1 MIRRILIIGLVVA
14 ALVPLTRFV
23 LQSRPVPVAA
33 HDAHVAA
40 IADLERT
47 AEDYNSLTFTL
58 NSAWTSGQDPG
69 QGARALAARVT
80 ESPGRLSGLLFGT
93 SGGQRQEGPTRD
105 RYEAY
110 NLIVSQTEP
119 LLAELFA
126 EQAIYLESLA
136 FVRESGPG
144 ITQQMRRLR
153 LDRAAAE
160 TSQLVAGTLDY
171 ATADASVEEGE
182 LRRLLVSLGRD
193 LRIDANMPNQA
204 QRLLDSVTVVLDNKS
219 IIQSKMTQIVLMP
232 IPDNVHSLIRAER
245 EFFTS
250 RSTAAGQQRT
260 LLFYA
265 ALLLVTAGWV
275 SSRRRRR
282 GYR

>member
-1 MIRRILIIGLVVA
+1 MRRILIIGLVLA
-14 ALVPLTRFV
+14 AMVPLAKFV
-23 LQSRPVPVAA
+23 LQSRPVPVAV
-33 HDAHVAA
+33 HDAHLAA

-47 AEDYNSLTFTL
+47 AEDYSALTTTL
-58 NSAWTSGQDPG
+58 SSAWTSGQDPG
-69 QGARALAARVT
+69 QDARALAARIT
-80 ESPGRLSGLLFGT
+80 ESPERLSGLLFGA
-93 SGGQRQEGPTRD
+93 GGGRQEGPIRD
-105 RYEAY
+105 RYDAY
-110 NLIVSQTEP
+110 TLIVSQTEP
-119 LLAELFA
+119 LLAELFE
-126 EQAIYLESLA
+126 EQAIYLESVA
-136 FVRESGPG
+136 FVRASGPG

-171 ATADASVEEGE
+171 ATAEPTVEAVE

-193 LRIDANMPNQA
+193 LRIDTNMPNQA
-204 QRLLDSVTVVLDNKS
+204 QRLLDSVTVVLENKS
-219 IIQSKMTQIVLMP
+219 IIQSNMTQIVLMP
-232 IPDNVHSLIRAER
+232 IPDNVSSLIRAEQ

-250 RSTAAGQQRT
+250 RSITTGEGRA

-265 ALLLVTAGWV
+265 ALLLVTAGFV

>member
-1 MIRRILIIGLVVA
+1 MRRILIIGLVLA
-14 ALVPLTRFV
+14 AMVPLAKFV
-23 LQSRPVPVAA
+23 LQSRPVPVAV
-33 HDAHVAA
+33 HDAHLAA

-47 AEDYNSLTFTL
+47 AEDYSALTTTL
-58 NSAWTSGQDPG
+58 SSAWTSGQDPG
-69 QGARALAARVT
+69 QDARALAARIT
-80 ESPGRLSGLLFGT
+80 EGPERLSGLLFGA
-93 SGGQRQEGPTRD
+93 GGGRQEGPIRD
-105 RYEAY
+105 RYDAY
-110 NLIVSQTEP
+110 TLIVSQTEP
-119 LLAELFA
+119 LLAELFE
-126 EQAIYLESLA
+126 EQAIYLESVA
-136 FVRESGPG
+136 FVRASGPG

-171 ATADASVEEGE
+171 ATAEPTVEAVE

-204 QRLLDSVTVVLDNKS
+204 QRLLDSVTVVLENKS
-219 IIQSKMTQIVLMP
+219 IIQSNMTQIVLMP
-232 IPDNVHSLIRAER
+232 IPDNVSSLIRAEQ
-245 EFFTS
+245 EFLSS
-250 RSTAAGQQRT
+250 RSITTGEGRA

-265 ALLLVTAGWV
+265 ALLLVTAGFV

>member
-1 MIRRILIIGLVVA
+1 MIRRILIIGLAVA
-14 ALVPLTRFV
+14 ALVPLVRFV
-23 LQSRPVPVAA
+23 LQSRPVPVAV

-58 NSAWTSGQDPG
+58 NSAWRSGEDPG

-80 ESPGRLSGLLFGT
+80 KSPARLSGLLFGT
-93 SGGQRQEGPTRD
+93 SGGERQEGPTRN

-110 NLIVSQTEP
+110 SLIVSQTEP

-153 LDRAAAE
+153 LERAAAE

-171 ATADASVEEGE
+171 ATADASVEVVE

-204 QRLLDSVTVVLDNKS
+204 QRLLDTVAVVLDNKS

-232 IPDNVHSLIRAER
+232 IPDNVRSLIRAEQ

-250 RSTAAGQQRT
+250 RSTATGQERA

-265 ALLLVTAGWV
+265 ALLLVAAGWV
-275 SSRRRRR
+275 SSRRRR

>member
-1 MIRRILIIGLVVA
+1 MRRILIIGLVLA
-14 ALVPLTRFV
+14 AMVPLAKFV
-23 LQSRPVPVAA
+23 LQSRPVPVAV
-33 HDAHVAA
+33 HDAHLAA

-47 AEDYNSLTFTL
+47 AEDYSALTTTL
-58 NSAWTSGQDPG
+58 SSAWTSGQDPG
-69 QGARALAARVT
+69 QDARALAARIT
-80 ESPGRLSGLLFGT
+80 ESPERLSGLLFGA
-93 SGGQRQEGPTRD
+93 GGGRQEGPIRD
-105 RYEAY
+105 RYDAY
-110 NLIVSQTEP
+110 TLIVSQTEP
-119 LLAELFA
+119 LLAELFE
-126 EQAIYLESLA
+126 EQAIYLESVA
-136 FVRESGPG
+136 FVRASGPG

-171 ATADASVEEGE
+171 ATAEPTVEAVE

-204 QRLLDSVTVVLDNKS
+204 QRLLDSVTVVLENKS
-219 IIQSKMTQIVLMP
+219 IIQSNMTQIVLMP
-232 IPDNVHSLIRAER
+232 IPDNVHSLIRAEQ
-245 EFFTS
+245 EFFSS
-250 RSTAAGQQRT
+250 RSITTGEGRA

-265 ALLLVTAGWV
+265 ALLLVTAGFV

>member
-1 MIRRILIIGLVVA
+1 MRRILIIGLVLA
-14 ALVPLTRFV
+14 AMVPLAKFV
-23 LQSRPVPVAA
+23 LQSRPVPVAV
-33 HDAHVAA
+33 HDAHLAA

-47 AEDYNSLTFTL
+47 AEDYSALTTTL
-58 NSAWTSGQDPG
+58 SSAWTSGQDPG
-69 QGARALAARVT
+69 QDARALAARIT
-80 ESPGRLSGLLFGT
+80 ESPERLSGLLFGA
-93 SGGQRQEGPTRD
+93 GGGRQEGPIRD
-105 RYEAY
+105 RYDAY
-110 NLIVSQTEP
+110 TLIVSQTEP
-119 LLAELFA
+119 LLAKLFE
-126 EQAIYLESLA
+126 EQAIYLDSVA
-136 FVRESGPG
+136 FVRASGPG

-171 ATADASVEEGE
+171 ATAEPTVEAVE

-204 QRLLDSVTVVLDNKS
+204 QRLLDSVTVVLENKS
-219 IIQSKMTQIVLMP
+219 IIQSNMTQVVLMP
-232 IPDNVHSLIRAER
+232 IPDNVHSLIRAEQ
-245 EFFTS
+245 EFFSS
-250 RSTAAGQQRT
+250 RSITTGEGRA

-265 ALLLVTAGWV
+265 ALLLVTAGFV

>member
-1 MIRRILIIGLVVA
+1 MRRILIIGLVVA
-14 ALVPLTRFV
+14 ALVPLAKFV
-23 LQSRPVPVAA
+23 LQSRPVPVAE
-33 HDAHVAA
+33 HDAHLAA

-47 AEDYNSLTFTL
+47 AEDYSALTTTL

-69 QGARALAARVT
+69 QDARALAARVT
-80 ESPGRLSGLLFGT
+80 EGPERLSGLLFGA
-93 SGGQRQEGPTRD
+93 GGGRQEGPIRD
-105 RYEAY
+105 RYNAY
-110 NLIVSQTEP
+110 TLIVSQTEP
-119 LLAELFA
+119 LLAELLE
-126 EQAIYLESLA
+126 EQAIYLESVA
-136 FVRESGPG
+136 FVRASGPG

-171 ATADASVEEGE
+171 ATAEPTVEAVE

-193 LRIDANMPNQA
+193 LRIDANMPNQT
-204 QRLLDSVTVVLDNKS
+204 QRLLDSVTVILENKS
-219 IIQSKMTQIVLMP
+219 IIQSNMTQIVLMP
-232 IPDNVHSLIRAER
+232 IPDNVRSLIRAEQ
-245 EFFTS
+245 EFFAS
-250 RSTAAGQQRT
+250 RSITTGEGRT

-265 ALLLVTAGWV
+265 ALLLVTAGFV

>member
-1 MIRRILIIGLVVA
+1 MRRILIIGLVLA
-14 ALVPLTRFV
+14 AMVPLAKFV
-23 LQSRPVPVAA
+23 LQSRPVPVDV
-33 HDAHVAA
+33 HDAHLAA

-47 AEDYNSLTFTL
+47 AEDYSALTTTL
-58 NSAWTSGQDPG
+58 SSAWTSGQDPG
-69 QGARALAARVT
+69 QDARALAARIT
-80 ESPGRLSGLLFGT
+80 ESPERLSGLLFGA
-93 SGGQRQEGPTRD
+93 GGGRQEGPIRD
-105 RYEAY
+105 RYDAY
-110 NLIVSQTEP
+110 TLIVSQTEP
-119 LLAELFA
+119 LLAELFE
-126 EQAIYLESLA
+126 EQAIYLESVA
-136 FVRESGPG
+136 FVRASGPG

-171 ATADASVEEGE
+171 ATAEPTVEAVE

-204 QRLLDSVTVVLDNKS
+204 QRLLDSVTVVLENKS
-219 IIQSKMTQIVLMP
+219 IIQSNMTQIVLMP
-232 IPDNVHSLIRAER
+232 IPDNVRSLIRAEQ

-250 RSTAAGQQRT
+250 RSITTGEGRA

-265 ALLLVTAGWV
+265 ALLLVTAGFV

>member
-1 MIRRILIIGLVVA
+1 MRRILIIGLVLA
-14 ALVPLTRFV
+14 AMVPLAKFV
-23 LQSRPVPVAA
+23 LQSRPVPVAV
-33 HDAHVAA
+33 HDAHLAA

-47 AEDYNSLTFTL
+47 AEDYSALTTTL
-58 NSAWTSGQDPG
+58 SSAWTSGQDPG
-69 QGARALAARVT
+69 QDARALAARIT
-80 ESPGRLSGLLFGT
+80 EGPERLSGLLFGA
-93 SGGQRQEGPTRD
+93 GGGRQEGPIRD
-105 RYEAY
+105 RYDAY
-110 NLIVSQTEP
+110 TLIVSQTEP
-119 LLAELFA
+119 LLAELFE
-126 EQAIYLESLA
+126 EQAIYLESVA
-136 FVRESGPG
+136 FVRASGPG

-171 ATADASVEEGE
+171 ATAEPTVEAVE

-204 QRLLDSVTVVLDNKS
+204 QRLLDSVTVVLENKS
-219 IIQSKMTQIVLMP
+219 IIQSNMTQVVLMP
-232 IPDNVHSLIRAER
+232 IPDNVHSLIRAEQ

-250 RSTAAGQQRT
+250 RSITTGEGRA

-265 ALLLVTAGWV
+265 ALLLVTAGFV

>member
-1 MIRRILIIGLVVA
+1 MRRILIIGLVLA
-14 ALVPLTRFV
+14 AMVPLAKFV
-23 LQSRPVPVAA
+23 LQSRPVPVAV
-33 HDAHVAA
+33 HDAHLAA

-47 AEDYNSLTFTL
+47 AEDYSALTTTL
-58 NSAWTSGQDPG
+58 SSAWTSGQDPG
-69 QGARALAARVT
+69 QDARALAARIT
-80 ESPGRLSGLLFGT
+80 ESPERLSGLLFGA
-93 SGGQRQEGPTRD
+93 GGGRQEGPIRD
-105 RYEAY
+105 RYDAY
-110 NLIVSQTEP
+110 TLIVSQTEP
-119 LLAELFA
+119 LLAELFE
-126 EQAIYLESLA
+126 EQAIYLESVA
-136 FVRESGPG
+136 FVRASGPG

-171 ATADASVEEGE
+171 ATAEPTVEAVE

-204 QRLLDSVTVVLDNKS
+204 QRLLDSVTVVLENKS
-219 IIQSKMTQIVLMP
+219 IIQSNMTQVVLMP
-232 IPDNVHSLIRAER
+232 IPDNVHSLIRAEQ
-245 EFFTS
+245 EFFSS
-250 RSTAAGQQRT
+250 RSITTGEGRA

-265 ALLLVTAGWV
+265 ALLLVTAGFV

>member
-1 MIRRILIIGLVVA
+1 MRRILIIGLVLA
-14 ALVPLTRFV
+14 AMVPLAKFV
-23 LQSRPVPVAA
+23 LQSRAVPVAV
-33 HDAHVAA
+33 HDAHLAA

-47 AEDYNSLTFTL
+47 AEDYSALTTTL
-58 NSAWTSGQDPG
+58 SSAWTSGQDPG
-69 QGARALAARVT
+69 QDARALAARIT
-80 ESPGRLSGLLFGT
+80 ESPERLSGLLFGA
-93 SGGQRQEGPTRD
+93 GGGRQEGPIRD
-105 RYEAY
+105 RYDAY
-110 NLIVSQTEP
+110 TLIVSQTEP
-119 LLAELFA
+119 LLAELFE
-126 EQAIYLESLA
+126 EQAIYLESVA
-136 FVRESGPG
+136 FVRASGPG

-171 ATADASVEEGE
+171 ATAEPTVEAVE

-204 QRLLDSVTVVLDNKS
+204 QRLLDSVTVVLENKS
-219 IIQSKMTQIVLMP
+219 IIQSNMTQVVLMP
-232 IPDNVHSLIRAER
+232 IPDNVHSLIRAEQ
-245 EFFTS
+245 EFFSS
-250 RSTAAGQQRT
+250 RSITTGEGRA

-265 ALLLVTAGWV
+265 ALLLVTAGFV

>member
-1 MIRRILIIGLVVA
+1 MRRILIIGLVVA
-14 ALVPLTRFV
+14 ALVPLAKFV
-23 LQSRPVPVAA
+23 LQSRPVPVAV
-33 HDAHVAA
+33 HDAHLAA

-47 AEDYNSLTFTL
+47 AEDYSALTTTL

-69 QGARALAARVT
+69 QDARALAARVT
-80 ESPGRLSGLLFGT
+80 EGPERLSGLLFGA
-93 SGGQRQEGPTRD
+93 GGGRQEGPIRD
-105 RYEAY
+105 RYDAY
-110 NLIVSQTEP
+110 TLIVSQTEP
-119 LLAELFA
+119 LLAELFE
-126 EQAIYLESLA
+126 EQAIYLESVA
-136 FVRESGPG
+136 FVRASGPG

-171 ATADASVEEGE
+171 ATAEPTVEAVE

-204 QRLLDSVTVVLDNKS
+204 QRLLDSVTVVLENKS
-219 IIQSKMTQIVLMP
+219 IIQSNMTQIVLMP
-232 IPDNVHSLIRAER
+232 IPDNVRSLIRAEQ
-245 EFFTS
+245 EFFSS
-250 RSTAAGQQRT
+250 RSITTGEGRA

-265 ALLLVTAGWV
+265 ALLLVTAGFV